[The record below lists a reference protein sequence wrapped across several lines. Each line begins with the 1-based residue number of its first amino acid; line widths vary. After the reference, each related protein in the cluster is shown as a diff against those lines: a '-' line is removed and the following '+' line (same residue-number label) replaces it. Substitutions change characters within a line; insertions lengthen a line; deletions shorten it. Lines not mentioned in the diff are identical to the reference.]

1 MLATKEQL
9 ALLYST
15 DSSRFIVI
23 LHQRYVF
30 MDNHEQ
36 QIQALLEALAQTPGN
51 APLRRML
58 AKAYQDSGN
67 SENAEKEYTEV
78 LRLDPD
84 DLHSKLGLAN
94 AYLAQGK
101 TSLGLVLV
109 EDVLSNQEA
118 PPEAFITHSQ
128 LLVRT
133 GRIEDAVQAYN
144 NAIALDSKICDKALE
159 NLLGI
164 NADPET
170 STTVDGKMR

>member
-1 MLATKEQL
+1 M
-9 ALLYST
+9 
-15 DSSRFIVI
+15 
-23 LHQRYVF
+23 
-30 MDNHEQ
+30 
-36 QIQALLEALAQTPGN
+36 
-51 APLRRML
+51 
-58 AKAYQDSGN
+58 
-67 SENAEKEYTEV
+67 
-78 LRLDPD
+78 
-84 DLHSKLGLAN
+84 
-94 AYLAQGK
+94 
-101 TSLGLVLV
+101 V

-144 NAIALDSKICDKALE
+144 NAIALDSKICDEALE